1 MNTGLQAAINIL
13 SKWKCSSSQQ
23 RQILGMKK
31 SAYYNYND
39 KQSMDG
45 VTLSNDQLERISYI
59 LNMHT
64 TLRLAFDNPENI
76 YGFMAMQNF
85 NPHFNG
91 KAPLDLICSGNFGAL
106 YETFKRIDSLRNPI

>member
-1 MNTGLQAAINIL
+1 MHTGLQAAINIL

-31 SAYYNYND
+31 PAYYNH

-45 VTLSNDQLERISYI
+45 VTLSDDQLERISYI

-64 TLRLAFDNPENI
+64 TLRLVFDNPENI

-85 NPHFNG
+85 NPYFNG
-91 KAPLDLICSGNFGAL
+91 KAPLDLISTGNFGAL
-106 YETFKRIDSLRNPI
+106 YETFKRIDSLRKAI